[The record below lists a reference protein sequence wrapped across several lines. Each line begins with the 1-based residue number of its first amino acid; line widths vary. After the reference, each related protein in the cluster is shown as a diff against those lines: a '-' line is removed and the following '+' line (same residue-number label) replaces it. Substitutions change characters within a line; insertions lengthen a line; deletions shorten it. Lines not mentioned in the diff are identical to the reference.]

1 VPSII
6 REELVSL
13 SASALR
19 FLLISEI
26 QEFIR
31 FLESGLSLE
40 QLVRKRDHIKELL
53 GLVSDKERL
62 EFEEMLGNYFPPH
75 K

>member
-1 VPSII
+1 MI
-6 REELVSL
+6 REELVTM

-19 FLLISEI
+19 FVLISEI

-31 FLESGLSLE
+31 SLE
-40 QLVRKRDHIKELL
+40 IGLPLDQLVKKRDQIKELL
-53 GLVSDKERL
+53 GLVSNKEL
-62 EFEEMLGNYFPPH
+62 IEFEEMLGNYFPPH

>member
-1 VPSII
+1 MI

-19 FLLISEI
+19 FLLITEI

-31 FLESGLSLE
+31 SLEIDLPLE
-40 QLVRKRDHIKELL
+40 QLVKKRDYIKELL
-53 GLVSDKERL
+53 GLVSNKEL
-62 EFEEMLGNYFPPH
+62 VEFEQMLGNYFPPT

>member
-1 VPSII
+1 MI
-6 REELVSL
+6 REELVSK

-19 FLLISEI
+19 FILISEI

-31 FLESGLSLE
+31 SLENGMPLE
-40 QLVRKRDHIKELL
+40 QLVRKRDQIKELL
-53 GLVSDKERL
+53 GLVSNKEL
-62 EFEEMLGNYFPPH
+62 VEFEEMLGNYFPP

>member
-1 VPSII
+1 MI

-31 FLESGLSLE
+31 SLE
-40 QLVRKRDHIKELL
+40 NGLPFDQLVRKRDYIKELL
-53 GLVSDKERL
+53 GLVSNKEL
-62 EFEEMLGNYFPPH
+62 VEFEEMLGNYFPSH

>member
-1 VPSII
+1 MI

-31 FLESGLSLE
+31 SLE
-40 QLVRKRDHIKELL
+40 NGLPLDQLVRKRDYIKELL
-53 GLVSDKERL
+53 GLVSNKEMI
-62 EFEEMLGNYFPPH
+62 EFEELLGNYFPH
-75 K
+75 SK

>member
-1 VPSII
+1 MLSMI
-6 REELVSL
+6 REELVGL

-31 FLESGLSLE
+31 SLE
-40 QLVRKRDHIKELL
+40 NGLPLDQLVRKRDYIKELL
-53 GLVSDKERL
+53 GLVSNKEL
-62 EFEEMLGNYFPPH
+62 IEFEAMLGNYFPH
-75 K
+75 NK

>member
-1 VPSII
+1 MI
-6 REELVSL
+6 REELVSM

-19 FLLISEI
+19 YILISEI

-31 FLESGLSLE
+31 SLE
-40 QLVRKRDHIKELL
+40 IGLPLDQLVRKRDQIKELL
-53 GLVSDKERL
+53 GLVSNKEL
-62 EFEEMLGNYFPPH
+62 IEFEEMLGNYFPPD

>member
-1 VPSII
+1 MI
-6 REELVSL
+6 REELISQ

-19 FLLISEI
+19 FILISEI

-31 FLESGLSLE
+31 SLE
-40 QLVRKRDHIKELL
+40 NGLPLDQLVRKRDQIKDLL
-53 GLVSDKERL
+53 GLVSNKEII
-62 EFEEMLGNYFPPH
+62 EFEKMLGNYFPP

>member
-1 VPSII
+1 MI
-6 REELVSL
+6 REELVSM

-19 FLLISEI
+19 FVLISEI

-31 FLESGLSLE
+31 SLE
-40 QLVRKRDHIKELL
+40 IGLPLDQLVRKRDQIKELL
-53 GLVSDKERL
+53 GLVSNKEL
-62 EFEEMLGNYFPPH
+62 IEFEEMLGNYFPPH

>member
-1 VPSII
+1 MI
-6 REELVSL
+6 REELVSM

-19 FLLISEI
+19 FVLISEI

-31 FLESGLSLE
+31 SLE
-40 QLVRKRDHIKELL
+40 IGLPLDQLVKKRDQIKELL
-53 GLVSDKERL
+53 GLVSNKEL
-62 EFEEMLGNYFPPH
+62 IEFEEMLGNYFPPH